1 MTRSSSSLPLSSLP
15 LSSMLLS
22 SLMLSLAI
30 TGCARSPAG
39 AEPTNVDPAAVAPA
53 PPPAPPSS
61 PSPAQGT
68 HAMNATLGGYH
79 WRLQAATD
87 TRGQRI
93 AALLARPEL
102 PLQFDFADGRISV
115 TNACNGISGEV
126 SLHVDKVLVGPLRA
140 TKMACMDA
148 AVLALDDEISKRLQG
163 ESRIQLLESD
173 PPQLVWT
180 AANGDVLRFIG
191 VPTPE
196 TRYGNS
202 STTVFMEVAA
212 RTKPCRHP
220 LMPAPQACL
229 EVREVQFAE
238 GLRVGEPAAWQLFH
252 GSIDG
257 YTHED
262 GIRTVL
268 RVKRFPI
275 ANPPMDAPN
284 VGYVL
289 DTVIES
295 EMTGP

>member
-1 MTRSSSSLPLSSLP
+1 MTRPPSLL
-15 LSSMLLS
+15 LLS
-22 SLMLSLAI
+22 SLMLSLAM

-39 AEPTNVDPAAVAPA
+39 VEPASVEPANADPAAVAAAPA
-53 PPPAPPSS
+53 PPPS
-61 PSPAQGT
+61 PSTPQGT

-115 TNACNGISGEV
+115 ANACNGISGEV

-148 AVLALDDEISKRLQG
+148 AVMALDDEIGKRLQG
-163 ESRIQLLESD
+163 ESRIRLLESD

-196 TRYGNS
+196 TRYGS
-202 STTVFMEVAA
+202 ASTTVFMEVAA
-212 RTKPCRHP
+212 RTRPCKHP
-220 LMPAPQACL
+220 QMPAPQQCL

-275 ANPPMDAPN
+275 ADPPMDAPS

-289 DTVIES
+289 DTIIES

>member
-1 MTRSSSSLPLSSLP
+1 MTRPSSPAFLSSL
-15 LSSMLLS
+15 LLA
-22 SLMLSLAI
+22 LVAA
-30 TGCARSPAG
+30 GCARSA
-39 AEPTNVDPAAVAPA
+39 DPAAVAPA
-53 PPPAPPSS
+53 SPS
-61 PSPAQGT
+61 PSPAQGA
-68 HAMNATLGGYH
+68 HAMNTTLGGYH

-87 TRGQRI
+87 ARGQRI

-102 PLQFDFADGRISV
+102 PLQFDFVDGRIRV
-115 TNACNGISGEV
+115 VNACNSIGGEV
-126 SLHVDKVLVGPLRA
+126 SIDGDTVRVGALRA

-148 AVLALDDEISKRLQG
+148 AVMALDDEIGKRLQG
-163 ESRIQLLESD
+163 DARIRLLESD

-180 AANGDVLRFIG
+180 AANGDVLRFVG
-191 VPTPE
+191 VATPE
-196 TRYGNS
+196 TRYGNPG
-202 STTVFMEVAA
+202 TTVFMEVAP

-238 GLRVGEPAAWQLFH
+238 GLRVGEPGAWQVFH
-252 GSIDG
+252 GGIDG

-275 ANPPMDAPN
+275 ANPPMDAPA

-289 DTVIES
+289 DMVIES
-295 EMTGP
+295 EMVGP